1 MTKQTKWALG
11 VLAFVVTATVARRVG
26 QYEVLDQVEK
36 QVQQVEVEMSV
47 RATPPPG
54 GSTFDSMFSTLA
66 HDPLRGCILHGNDNA
81 CHEVAQKLADR
92 RPQASQS
99 DPAPDPFWSQ
109 FPPAD
114 RRPQ

>member
-11 VLAFVVTATVARRVG
+11 VLAFVFTVTVARRVG
-26 QYEVLDQVEK
+26 QFEMKDQAEK

-54 GSTFDSMFSTLA
+54 GSTFDSMFSTPVA

-81 CHEVAQKLADR
+81 CHEVRSPKVS
-92 RPQASQS
+92 RPEAASFTVRS
-99 DPAPDPFWSQ
+99 RA
-109 FPPAD
+109 
-114 RRPQ
+114 

>member
-47 RATPPPG
+47 RATPP
-54 GSTFDSMFSTLA
+54 
-66 HDPLRGCILHGNDNA
+66 
-81 CHEVAQKLADR
+81 R
-92 RPQASQS
+92 RL
-99 DPAPDPFWSQ
+99 DV
-109 FPPAD
+109 
-114 RRPQ
+114 